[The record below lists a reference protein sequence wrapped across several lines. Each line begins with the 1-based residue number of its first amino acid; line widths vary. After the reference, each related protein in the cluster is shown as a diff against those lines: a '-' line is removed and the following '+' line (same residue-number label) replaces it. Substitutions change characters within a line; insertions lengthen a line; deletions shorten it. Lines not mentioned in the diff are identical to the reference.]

1 MVLDWFVVT
10 FINGISLILGL
21 GKVLDLISEWMWF
34 DVNWVETGLCLIVVL
49 EFLSE
54 VYCLDFVSA
63 YSFILQSIMLHTQ
76 LGVVFTD
83 TSLCECDVKP

>member
-63 YSFILQSIMLHTQ
+63 YSFILQSSMLHTQ
-76 LGVVFTD
+76 LGVIFTN
-83 TSLCECDVKP
+83 SLIYSIF

>member
-21 GKVLDLISEWMWF
+21 GKVLDLILEWMWF

-63 YSFILQSIMLHTQ
+63 YSVILQSIMLHTQ
-76 LGVVFTD
+76 LGVIFTN
-83 TSLCECDVKP
+83 SLIYSIF